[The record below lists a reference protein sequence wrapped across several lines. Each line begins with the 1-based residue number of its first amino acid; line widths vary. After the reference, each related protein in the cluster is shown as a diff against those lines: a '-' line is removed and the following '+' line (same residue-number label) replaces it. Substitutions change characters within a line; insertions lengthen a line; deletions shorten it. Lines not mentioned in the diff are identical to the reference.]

1 MSKKQLL
8 IIEDLGIPHEVFE
21 NTANGLGLDYNII
34 WDINLAESDT
44 VEILVNVKKKIDESL
59 INRFPNLKMIG
70 VAFTGYDS
78 VDVETCKRKGI
89 AVYNVP
95 AYSTQSV
102 AELAVGLAIALLREI
117 PKADWQIRQNKWE
130 LRPGNDLNGKVVGI
144 LGTGAIGL
152 ATAKIFKAIGCP
164 LIGWSRTEKEELK
177 NLGGIYFSDLKE
189 FFAAADIIS
198 IHIPS
203 NPNTRGLVGE
213 HELRAMKKTAYL
225 INTARGP
232 IVDENALFGVLKN
245 KEIAGAGL
253 DVFSIEP
260 IPHNHPFLS
269 LDNVILTPHIA
280 YKTEEALERRANV
293 TLQNIRS
300 YLQGVSKNRVG

>member
-34 WDINLAESDT
+34 WDINLAENDA

-164 LIGWSRTEKEELK
+164 LIGWSRTEKEEFK

-232 IVDENALFGVLKN
+232 IVDENTLFGVLKN